1 MDSWVNGAKGSDVKS
16 VIDKNFDIL
25 DKRTK
30 KINEDISN
38 LKPSNIVR
46 SFVAPDWAFNDGLKT
61 YALSIPYVD
70 YNKESPCVDVYI
82 KSDNGY
88 SFVYG
93 GCIIGEQEIVLQS
106 DIPYEGKVVIR

>member
-1 MDSWVNGAKGSDVKS
+1 MDSWANGAKGSDVKS
-16 VIDKNFDIL
+16 VIDKNFDVL

-38 LKPSNIVR
+38 LSLSNIVR
-46 SFVAPDWAFNDGLKT
+46 NFIASDWVFNNDLKT
-61 YALSIPYVD
+61 YTFSIPYVD
-70 YNKESPCVDVYI
+70 YNKESPCVDAYI
-82 KSDNGY
+82 KDGNGY

-93 GCIIGEQEIVLQS
+93 GCIIGEQGIILQS